1 MTNKVCEE
9 QVIQHV
15 DLGSRGLTKCRA
27 DNTATTP
34 PPTHPFLLGATS
46 SLVKGL
52 LFYYS

>member
-27 DNTATTP
+27 GNTATTR
-34 PPTHPFLLGATS
+34 PPTHPPTRFVGCYIQFGQGFIT
-46 SLVKGL
+46 
-52 LFYYS
+52 